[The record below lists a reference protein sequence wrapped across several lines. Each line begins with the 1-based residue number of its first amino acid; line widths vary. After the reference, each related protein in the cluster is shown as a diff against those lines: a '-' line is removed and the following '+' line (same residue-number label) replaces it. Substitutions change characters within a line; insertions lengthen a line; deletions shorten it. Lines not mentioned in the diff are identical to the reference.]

1 MRNFL
6 CAAGMAAFIMLPGF
20 AAAQDPAAGAAA
32 GATTGAVTGAIVGG
46 PIGAAVG
53 AGVGAGVGAAAT
65 NDGRSDRVTIEEH
78 RAPSV
83 TERTCVEGPNGTKC
97 VETKR

>member
-1 MRNFL
+1 MRKTL
-6 CAAGMAAFIMLPGF
+6 YAAAAAAFVMLPGL

-65 NDGRSDRVTIEEH
+65 DGRNTDRVIVEEQ
-78 RAPSV
+78 RSPSV
-83 TERTCVEGPNGTKC
+83 TERTCVEGANSTQC
-97 VETKR
+97 VETRR

>member
-1 MRNFL
+1 MAKANMASEQSDTTSQL
-6 CAAGMAAFIMLPGF
+6 QMAGGA
-20 AAAQDPAAGAAA
+20 AAGAAA
-32 GATTGAVTGAIVGG
+32 GSLIG